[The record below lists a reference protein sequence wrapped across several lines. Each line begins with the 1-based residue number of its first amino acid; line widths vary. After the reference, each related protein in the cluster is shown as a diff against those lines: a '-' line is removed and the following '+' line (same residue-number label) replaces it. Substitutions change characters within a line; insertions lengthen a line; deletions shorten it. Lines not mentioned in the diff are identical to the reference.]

1 MKFREQ
7 GLGGRG
13 SRTKRERRSEIEVRT
28 GEKVEYREQSAGGNL
43 APDTPSRRHTVH
55 FTSLWPA
62 TPFSAVAFIQGE
74 TTGETTSVIEDV
86 GKAAQEIPRETEN
99 ILQTTVRQF
108 FESILG
114 YLISPTF
121 IVNVLATVFVVL
133 LATAFYRITVRFL
146 PRILRWSRPEDE
158 EGLDATALARIKR
171 QDTAVTLARQT
182 LRYVVFALVALF
194 VFSIFLRNM
203 FPALGGATILAAII
217 GFGAQSFL
225 RDIIAG
231 FFILFENQYN
241 VGDFVMVEPTK
252 ASGLVEE
259 FGLRTTTI
267 RSLSGEIT
275 HIPNGTLTGVTN
287 YVSGQQRFT
296 IEAQLKDEDAEKRV
310 LEEIKEGHDLYL
322 VPPRL
327 VERDETPEGGPRLK
341 LLAVVLP
348 STAWLVEENLVERIK
363 AAAGEDGM
371 AADPLVYNVD
381 SRNVRRLREFI
392 PE

>member
-1 MKFREQ
+1 VT
-7 GLGGRG
+7 L
-13 SRTKRERRSEIEVRT
+13 TP
-28 GEKVEYREQSAGGNL
+28 AL
-43 APDTPSRRHTVH
+43 AAI
-55 FTSLWPA
+55 L
-62 TPFSAVAFIQGE
+62 QGE
-74 TTGETTSVIEDV
+74 TTGESTSVIEDV
-86 GKAAQEIPRETEN
+86 GKAAQEIPQGTGE
-99 ILQTTVRQF
+99 ILQSTVREF
-108 FESILG
+108 FEGILG
-114 YLISPTF
+114 YLISPAF
-121 IVNVLATVFVVL
+121 ITNVLATIFVVL
-133 LATAFYRITVRFL
+133 LAVTFYRIAIRFV
-146 PRILRWSRPEDE
+146 PRVLRWSRPEDE

-171 QDTAVTLARQT
+171 QDTAITLVRQT

-194 VFSIFLRNM
+194 VFSIFLRNV

-217 GFGAQSFL
+217 GFGAQSFV

-241 VGDFVMVEPTK
+241 VGDFVMLEPTK

-267 RSLSGEIT
+267 RALSGEIVY
-275 HIPNGTLTGVTN
+275 IPNGSLIAVTN

-296 IEAQLKDEDAEKRV
+296 IEVQLKDEDAEKRV
-310 LEEIKEGHDLYL
+310 LEEIKEGHELYL

-341 LLAVVLP
+341 LLAIVLP

-363 AAAGEDGM
+363 AAAGEDSLAG
-371 AADPLVYNVD
+371 DPLVYKVD
-381 SRNVRRLREFI
+381 SRNVQRLREFVP